1 MSRRTIAIL
10 LIAFGICSI
19 VGIGLWLWW
28 PYRKAAQP
36 TPAQAP
42 VATQPPAYSNDQ
54 GIAAEPL
61 VNIPVPVPAYDQGQI
76 NLSERQLQEQLRHQA
91 FAFTARA
98 GTYANSDE
106 FAGMK
111 QVYVDASPELQA
123 YLETQRQ
130 QLIKDH
136 PVRGAVWGQT
146 VTPLS
151 ARFITPLP
159 IRGKSSVDLL
169 VQAQVLAGPDDN
181 IQKGYKQVT
190 LTYTLVNTTWVAS
203 RIVWADLAL

>member
-1 MSRRTIAIL
+1 
-10 LIAFGICSI
+10 
-19 VGIGLWLWW
+19 
-28 PYRKAAQP
+28 
-36 TPAQAP
+36 
-42 VATQPPAYSNDQ
+42 
-54 GIAAEPL
+54 
-61 VNIPVPVPAYDQGQI
+61 VPAYDQGQI